1 MKNIMGNKILGLLVM
16 ICLLSGC
23 AQMRGKQTDISY
35 SPEGVK
41 REITTSINA
50 ATWFSSAQIIDKLK
64 ATQTDKTQS
73 FGTSVSQQ
81 GATNTLATLQALA
94 QILEALRP

>member
-1 MKNIMGNKILGLLVM
+1 MT
-16 ICLLSGC
+16 CLLSGC

-35 SPEGVK
+35 SPDGIK

-64 ATQTDKTQS
+64 AVQTDKTQS

-94 QILEALRP
+94 KILEALRP

>member
-1 MKNIMGNKILGLLVM
+1 MGNKILGLLAMV
-16 ICLLSGC
+16 CLLSGC

-35 SPEGVK
+35 SEDGTR

-50 ATWFSSAQIIDKLK
+50 SAWFSSSQVIEKLK

-81 GATNTLATLQALA
+81 GATNTLATLKAVV
-94 QILEALRP
+94 QILEALNP